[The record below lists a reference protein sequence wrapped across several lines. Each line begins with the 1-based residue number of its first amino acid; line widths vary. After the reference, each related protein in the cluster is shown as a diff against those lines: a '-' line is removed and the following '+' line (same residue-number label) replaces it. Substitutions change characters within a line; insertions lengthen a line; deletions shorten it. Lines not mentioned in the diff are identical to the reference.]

1 MNGDIQG
8 SPYKSGLTVLR
19 LACRP
24 RITNAR
30 TISTHVGLLPC
41 CDKQLRVVLGTFM
54 DLIIALLEITAWDQ
68 TITRTTGKY
77 NLKLWKSRKTII
89 HVCISILSLRW
100 RKAN

>member
-1 MNGDIQG
+1 METFSG
-8 SPYKSGLTVLR
+8 SPYKSGLMVLR

-68 TITRTTGKY
+68 TITRTTVKY

-89 HVCISILSLRW
+89 HVCISILSLCW